1 MPRLGEGLGET
12 EAGWSPQGMKANWS
26 TEAERLSGLP

>member
-1 MPRLGEGLGET
+1 MPRLGEGLG